1 MKLSKHFLDKEEE
14 LKEEASVL
22 EKSLAWWEREVEE
35 TLNKLDALESLNSY
49 AEKDIEQAKKV
60 FDHLEYLLSR
70 TDFEY
75 KNVLEM
81 EKKIENFVHFRKVI
95 ENATNR

>member
-1 MKLSKHFLDKEEE
+1 MKLSKHFLNKEEE

-22 EKSLAWWEREVEE
+22 EKSLDWWEKEVEQ
-35 TLNKLDALESLNSY
+35 TLDKLDALENLESY
-49 AEKDIEQAKKV
+49 SKENIERANEI
-60 FDHLEYLLSR
+60 FRHLEYLLSR

-75 KNVLEM
+75 KN
-81 EKKIENFVHFRKVI
+81 IENMEAKIKNFVKFRKVI

>member
-1 MKLSKHFLDKEEE
+1 MKLSKHFLNKEEE

-22 EKSLAWWEREVEE
+22 EESLAWWEREVEE
-35 TLNKLDALESLNSY
+35 TLNKLDVLESLEHY
-49 AEKDIEQAKKV
+49 AEKDIKQAKKI

-75 KNVLEM
+75 KNILKM

-95 ENATNR
+95 ENATNK